1 MRWLSVILIV
11 AAAATP
17 AAARELS
24 RADAFCPGFRA
35 FVAAD
40 LPASGERSV
49 TFLPMGMSAD
59 SIDMYAP
66 MQGDPTDDAAHE
78 LYGRVAWLTHYE
90 LYDEFAGRL
99 GDCLKQ
105 RLEFAPLRET
115 RGPDGYRAGAVSR
128 KMHRRITIEAARSIC
143 SRVVQSWIGNSD
155 EMCVRVTVKGK

>member
-11 AAAATP
+11 VAAATP

-35 FVAAD
+35 FVAAN

-66 MQGDPTDDAAHE
+66 MQGDPMDDAAHE
-78 LYGRVAWLTHYE
+78 LYRRVAWLTHYE
-90 LYDEFAGRL
+90 LYDVFAGRL

-105 RLEFAPLRET
+105 RLEFAPAHET
-115 RGPDGYRAGAVSR
+115 RAPDGYRIEAVSR
-128 KMHRRITIEAARSIC
+128 TTHRRITIEAGKSLC
-143 SRVVQSWIGNSD
+143 SDAVQSWIGKSD
-155 EMCVRVTVKGK
+155 EMCVRVTIRAK